1 MIDVE
6 RTLHLAALDQ
16 RFDVRDRGR
25 TPLHPGKDIHGD

>member
-16 RFDVRDRGR
+16 RFDVRTADV
-25 TPLHPGKDIHGD
+25 HPPRKDTHGD